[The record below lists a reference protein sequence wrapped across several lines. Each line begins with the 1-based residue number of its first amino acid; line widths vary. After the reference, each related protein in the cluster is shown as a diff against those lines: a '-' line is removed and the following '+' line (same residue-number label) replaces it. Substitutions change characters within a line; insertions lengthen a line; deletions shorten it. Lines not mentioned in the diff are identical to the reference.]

1 MCIILV
7 NKNGVEIPSKEIFEN
22 MWSNNKDGGG
32 FAYYGDDG
40 KVHVEKGFMHF
51 DSYYNRIKE
60 LDETIGLTNRSFV
73 AHTRIETSG
82 GVNRRCTHPFP
93 ISNKEEDLNKLVYS
107 VDIAVAHNG
116 IAYNN
121 LPKKGSNLSDTQT
134 FIKDYLYDIYMDNN
148 KFYESTSLL
157 FAIEKQLGSKLAI
170 ITNTDEVIIIGK
182 FIEEEDGNMYSNE
195 TYLSIEELYKSWN
208 TSYYY
213 DSPSE
218 LDDIYDLRDMANKQ
232 LSLDEFLDV
241 LDNIYTCE
249 DGEVINIGND
259 TIIAR
264 DGLYG
269 IDCCSNVF
277 FIDYVGYGI
286 EYVGSVYYDEINFSK
301 AFGEDDLLSEEYP
314 F

>member
-1 MCIILV
+1 MCIINV
-7 NKNGVEIPSKEIFEN
+7 CKNGVEIPSKEVFKN
-22 MWSNNKDGGG
+22 MWENNKDGGG

-93 ISNKEEDLNKLVYS
+93 ISNDEKELNALMYD
-107 VDIAVAHNG
+107 VDIAVCHNG

-121 LPKKGSNLSDTQT
+121 LPEKGSQLSDTQT
-134 FIKDYLYDIYMDNN
+134 FIKDYLYDVYMENN
-148 KFYESTSLL
+148 KFYESTTLL

-170 ITNTDEVIIIGK
+170 ITNTDEVVTIGK
-182 FIEEEDGNMYSNE
+182 FVETEDGNMYSNE
-195 TYLSIEELYKSWN
+195 TYLSLEDLYGSW
-208 TSYYY
+208 SKYYY

-218 LDDIYDLRDMANKQ
+218 LDDEYDLSGECDRP
-232 LSLDEFLDV
+232 LELDTFLDV
-241 LDNIYTCE
+241 MDCLFIYDSGTELELDN
-249 DGEVINIGND
+249 GR
-259 TIIAR
+259 TIICN
-264 DGLYG
+264 DGIIG
-269 IDCCSNVF
+269 SDCVGF
-277 FIDYVGYGI
+277 VYEVDYTTYSIHKLGGLK
-286 EYVGSVYYDEINFSK
+286 YDEYSNYSR
-301 AFGEDDLLSEEYP
+301 AFGCDDSTVEYP

>member
-40 KVHVEKGFMHF
+40 KVHVEKGFMYF

-170 ITNTDEVIIIGK
+170 ITNTDEVITIGK

-195 TYLSIEELYKSWN
+195 TYLSIEDLYKSWN

-213 DSPSE
+213 NDSPLDDEYDLSGECDRPLE
-218 LDDIYDLRDMANKQ
+218 LDT
-232 LSLDEFLDV
+232 FLDV
-241 LDNIYTCE
+241 MDCLFIYDSGIELELDNGRTIICNDGIIGSDCVGFVYEIDYTTYSIHKLGGLKYDE
-249 DGEVINIGND
+249 YSNYSLAFGND
-259 TIIAR
+259 DST
-264 DGLYG
+264 
-269 IDCCSNVF
+269 V
-277 FIDYVGYGI
+277 
-286 EYVGSVYYDEINFSK
+286 
-301 AFGEDDLLSEEYP
+301 EYP